1 MVENSEE
8 KMAYELKFN
17 LSSRFSSV
25 KLFRNI
31 EFVSSGK
38 KKGKEKSIKGE
49 KLYLFEKGEKKTVNG
64 D

>member
-1 MVENSEE
+1 MWHVVENSEE

-17 LSSRFSSV
+17 LSSRFSCV

-38 KKGKEKSIKGE
+38 KKER
-49 KLYLFEKGEKKTVNG
+49 KKV
-64 D
+64 